1 VAEATVQRSL
11 AGPGG
16 RREQVQAFLAEELAS
31 ARFVPRCDSWMTGF
45 DRGFS
50 ERLAAH
56 GWVGMT
62 LPTEYGGQ
70 GASSSERFAVIEQL
84 LAAGAPVA
92 AHWFAERQIGP
103 ALLRHGTDAQKDRW
117 LPQITAGR
125 AVFAIGLSEPEAG
138 SDLAAVRTRATRVE
152 GGWLLQGT
160 KIWSSGAHLADAIVV
175 LARTSREERRTDGL
189 SQFILALPNPA
200 VLITPIRSISGEH
213 HFNEVRF
220 DEAFVAD
227 ADVLGEIARGWPQVT
242 AELAFERGG
251 PERIL
256 STMPLLTA
264 LSEAVAR
271 VEPPDLGLTEDVGG
285 VLVELVTLREMS
297 AAVTR
302 QLDSGTAPVAA
313 AALIKDLGTQFE
325 QATVQLARR
334 AESLLAWDGADGGRA
349 RAGYRA
355 LLDQAL
361 VQAPNFTL
369 RGGTNEILRGIVA
382 REITRVPPAGGRN
395 VIAQTVAGLAEQT
408 ASSAN
413 VVKGDADA
421 PSLDPLWPALV
432 EAGLAGVG
440 VAESAGGS
448 GGDLAD
454 QLAVIGAVAAT
465 GRSIPLVEAGF
476 VAGWLAERAG
486 LTLAADGGLT
496 VPLIPT
502 GGRAARDRFEAV
514 AWGRHASEFLVPIPG
529 DGPFEV
535 VRVAAADCQITPGA
549 NLAGEPRDDVVLPH
563 DWRGT
568 RSSDPT
574 IAVPVAV
581 LARAALGRAV
591 FIAAV
596 LREVRRLT
604 IGYAGQRQQF
614 GRPVAEFQAV
624 AHHLTLIAA
633 ESDAADAIVQ
643 LALNSGDDRVQLLS
657 GIAKSR
663 CSVAA
668 VRVAASAHQVHGAMG
683 VSDEYPLGRL
693 TKQLWSGASEHGD
706 ERHWQRQLG
715 AVVGQAEAA
724 HSGALWSTVLRLG
737 SRTA

>member
-1 VAEATVQRSL
+1 MAEATVQRSL

-50 ERLAAH
+50 ERLAAR

-62 LPTEYGGQ
+62 LPTQYGGQ

-227 ADVLGEIARGWPQVT
+227 ADVLGEIGRGWPQVT

-271 VEPPDLGLTEDVGG
+271 VEPPDPGLTEDVGG
-285 VLVELVTLREMS
+285 LLVELVTLREMS

-302 QLDSGTAPVAA
+302 QLDSGTAPVAE

-334 AESLLAWDGADGGRA
+334 AESLLAWDGPDGADGGRS

-361 VQAPNFTL
+361 VQSPNFTL

-382 REITRVPPAGGRN
+382 REITRGAPAGRTN
-395 VIAQTVAGLAEQT
+395 LIAETVAGLAEQT
-408 ASSAN
+408 ASSA
-413 VVKGDADA
+413 ADG
-421 PSLDPLWPALV
+421 SSFDPLWPALV

-476 VAGWLAERAG
+476 VAGWLAEHAG

-502 GGRAARDRFEAV
+502 GGRAVRDRFEAV
-514 AWGRHASEFLVPIPG
+514 SWGRHASEFLVPIPD
-529 DGPFEV
+529 DGSFEV

-549 NLAGEPRDDVVLPH
+549 NLAGEPRDDVVLPPG
-563 DWRGT
+563 WRGT
-568 RSSDPT
+568 GSSDPT

-581 LARAALGRAV
+581 LARAALARAV

-633 ESDAADAIVQ
+633 ESDAADAIVE
-643 LALNSGDDRVQLLS
+643 LALSSGDDRLQLLS

-663 CSVAA
+663 CSAAA